1 MFSRGPLRPAE
12 APPNRA
18 GFRLK
23 GSPRTSDPDVA
34 RLQRAEGIPIERLT
48 RFHVPNPVSALCLIA
63 LLVAGMSGCAGTAW
77 DKALATDTPQAY
89 HHFMR
94 KYPDS
99 DHARDAEERIAFHK
113 VKRRPSPQ
121 RFEAFRQTYPDSPLI
136 AELRPLVESQF
147 FDGARAAGTPEAY
160 RAFATEFPDGPF
172 AERALG
178 NAVFL
183 DADGFAGQPAALRRF
198 AVEHPASDFAAEAL
212 RSVAAL
218 DTRAQTRFD
227 RVGLVVE
234 IAPSTPDEKRLVK
247 EFTDRAKD
255 IYESS
260 GVELVVIPEIA
271 PPGAP
276 SVRLHIKHSEG
287 IEKAS
292 MSTGDISKAGAV
304 AHTVVSLRRA
314 PDEPPIFERS
324 FELRLPASERIP
336 NASML
341 FASREAKLY
350 WDQFFVPV
358 ASWQS
363 SAAVRPAVDL
373 KKKVTAVDAV
383 LGRAVVL
390 FSDGDF
396 QLMGLADPEKPVVL
410 ARYDRESKLEHFEGV
425 KIVGDKV
432 VLFGQDGL
440 ELVSF
445 TSQGPKATATH
456 GRGEVGSVSA
466 LVAAKE
472 GLLLASSKG
481 LLLAEADGSNPE
493 RVMRRIVLGLDSL
506 GQTLVFTDG
515 ESIFVSTLPMLRQN
529 RVVAQ
534 LRLGRE
540 FKPERVRVVE
550 RSAVV
555 MGQGGI
561 VVIDLQDPAS
571 PRVVSKMVRNK
582 SGQVADAVRI
592 GNQVF
597 LLGAR
602 GVQLLDGKATRI
614 VEVVDVAAR
623 ERAARVGRHLV
634 VVGDR
639 QLQVVDAL
647 PFDPGVSRPASR

>member
-1 MFSRGPLRPAE
+1 MP
-12 APPNRA
+12 
-18 GFRLK
+18 
-23 GSPRTSDPDVA
+23 
-34 RLQRAEGIPIERLT
+34 
-48 RFHVPNPVSALCLIA
+48 ALCLVAI
-63 LLVAGMSGCAGTAW
+63 LVAGMLGCAGTAW
-77 DKALATDTPQAY
+77 EKALVTDTPQSY
-89 HHFMR
+89 HQFMR

-99 DHARDAEERIAFHK
+99 DHLRDAEERIAFHK

-121 RFEAFRQTYPDSPLI
+121 RFESFRQTYPDSRLI

-147 FDGARAAGTPEAY
+147 FDAARAAGTAAAY
-160 RAFATEFPDGPF
+160 RSFAAEFPNGPF

-178 NAVFL
+178 NAVYV
-183 DADGFAGQPAALRRF
+183 DADGFAGQADALRGF
-198 AVEHPASDFAAEAL
+198 AASHPASDFAAEAK

-218 DTRAQTRFD
+218 DTRVGTHFN

-234 IAPSTPDEKRLVK
+234 IAPATPEAKRLMK
-247 EFTDRAKD
+247 EFTERAMD
-255 IYESS
+255 IYDDS
-260 GVELVVIPEIA
+260 GVELVAIPEIA

-276 SVRLHIKHSEG
+276 SVRLHIKHGEAT
-287 IEKAS
+287 EKANIS
-292 MSTGDISKAGAV
+292 SGDISKAGAV
-304 AHTVVSLRRA
+304 AHTVVSLRRT
-314 PDEPPIFERS
+314 PEGPPIFERS
-324 FELRLPASERIP
+324 FEMRFASRERIA

-363 SAAVRPAVDL
+363 SAAVRPAFDL

-410 ARYDRESKLEHFEGV
+410 ARYDRDSKLEHFDGV

-432 VLFGQDGL
+432 ILFGQDGL
-440 ELVSF
+440 EIVGFSA
-445 TSQGPKATATH
+445 QGPKAVAKH
-456 GRGEVGSVSA
+456 GRGEVGSVAA
-466 LVAAKE
+466 LVPAKE

-481 LLLAEADGSNPE
+481 LLLTEADGTNPE
-493 RVMRRIVLGLDSL
+493 RVMRRIVRGIDSL
-506 GQTLVFTDG
+506 GETLVFTDG
-515 ESIFVSTLPMLRQN
+515 ESIFVSTLAMLRQN

-555 MGQGGI
+555 MGHGGV
-561 VVIDLQDPAS
+561 VVIDLQTPAK
-571 PRVVSKMVRNK
+571 PRVVSKLARQK
-582 SGQVADAVRI
+582 SGQVDDAVRI
-592 GNQVF
+592 GKQVF

-602 GVQLLDGKATRI
+602 GVQLLDAKATRI
-614 VEVVDVAAR
+614 VEVVDVVAR
-623 ERAARVGRHLV
+623 ERAARIGRHLV
-634 VVGDR
+634 VVGDQ

-647 PFDPGVSRPASR
+647 PFDPTASRPASR